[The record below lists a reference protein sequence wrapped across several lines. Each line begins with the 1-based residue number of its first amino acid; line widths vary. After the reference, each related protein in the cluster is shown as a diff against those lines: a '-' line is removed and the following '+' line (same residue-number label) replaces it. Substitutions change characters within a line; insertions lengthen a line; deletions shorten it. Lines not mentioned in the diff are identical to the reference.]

1 MYTVPQV
8 TMMLTES
15 DVANTWKIR
24 EATNARRN
32 AHAVSIAL
40 SVAGFLIDALQKGNE
55 LLLRGPD
62 ASLQRVVIAEL
73 GNASGY
79 KS

>member
-1 MYTVPQV
+1 MYTVPKV

-15 DVANTWKIR
+15 DVANTSKIR
-24 EATNARRN
+24 EATNARSN